1 MKSRNIVI
9 LIVVVVLAV
18 GGFTAYRMWNKPHK
32 TVEDETTIKLSVGQ
46 LATEYASN
54 PDSVT
59 LKYLNKALEI
69 TGAISEVSTNQD
81 GYTFLVLHDEDASA
95 DVACTMR
102 EKGLNLT
109 SGQEVTVK
117 GFYADGDMFGVKL
130 TDCVIAK

>member
-32 TVEDETTIKLSVGQ
+32 TVEDETAIKLSVEQ
-46 LATEYASN
+46 LATEYAAN
-54 PDSVT
+54 PDS
-59 LKYLNKALEI
+59 LNAKYLNKALEV

-81 GYTFLVLHDEDASA
+81 GYTFLVLHDEGTSA

-102 EKGLNLT
+102 EKGLKPT
-109 SGQEVTVK
+109 SGQEVTIK
-117 GFYADGDMFGVKL
+117 GFYAGGDLFGVKL